1 VDELTTGL
9 HEGPPD
15 ALLGEWGALYARQPE
30 ATPFMS
36 PGWASAWWPHYAQGA
51 QPLLVCVREQGRLVG
66 LAPLV
71 IRRKGPVRV
80 MEPVGMEPGDYW
92 DVLALPE
99 RREQVAGEVA
109 RALREHA
116 RRWDAWILRC
126 PPPESPIVG
135 ALRAAG
141 LRSLVRPP
149 IPAPAIALPGDF
161 EAYLASLS
169 SSHRQNLRKHLRRLD
184 NGEVELRE
192 VTDPAELPAALA
204 RWQDFRRR
212 QWDSA
217 GKEINPEH
225 LSPRF
230 HDFVLDC
237 VRALIPSGRALVWE
251 FLRDG
256 DVVGTY
262 VNFADELAFYWY
274 LGGFDPAV
282 TKLGLGKIAIGHG
295 IRTSIEA
302 GRARYDFGRGA
313 EPYKYWYGAVDR
325 PLAAQVVSS
334 GRPRGIAAVAGAR
347 AAIAHRARVNRD
359 G

>member
-1 VDELTTGL
+1 MITGL
-9 HEGPPD
+9 HDGPLA
-15 ALLGEWGALYARQPE
+15 ALLADWERLYAGQPE

-36 PGWASAWWPHYAQGA
+36 AGWARAWWPHYADGA
-51 QPLLVCVREQGRLVG
+51 PPLLVTVHEGGELVG

-80 MEPVGMEPGDYW
+80 MEPVGMDPGDYW
-92 DVLALPE
+92 DVLAAPG
-99 RREQVAGEVA
+99 RREAVADAVAG
-109 RALREHA
+109 ALRDHA

-126 PPPESPIVG
+126 PPPDSPIVG
-135 ALRAAG
+135 ALRRAG

-149 IPAPAIALPGDF
+149 IPAPAIELPETFD
-161 EAYLASLS
+161 AYLKSLP

-184 NGEVELRE
+184 NGEVELHE
-192 VTDPAELPAALA
+192 VADVEELPAVLA

-212 QWDSA
+212 QWESA

-237 VRALIPSGRALVWE
+237 VRELLPQERALVWE
-251 FLRDG
+251 FRREG
-256 DVVGTY
+256 EVIGTY
-262 VNFADELAFYWY
+262 VNFADEVAYYWY

-295 IRTSIEA
+295 IRTSIDA
-302 GRARYDFGRGA
+302 GRRRYDFARGG

-325 PLAAQVVSS
+325 PLEARVVGS
-334 GRPRGIAAVAGAR
+334 GTTRSRLALTGAR
-347 AAIAHRARVNRD
+347 AVLSRR